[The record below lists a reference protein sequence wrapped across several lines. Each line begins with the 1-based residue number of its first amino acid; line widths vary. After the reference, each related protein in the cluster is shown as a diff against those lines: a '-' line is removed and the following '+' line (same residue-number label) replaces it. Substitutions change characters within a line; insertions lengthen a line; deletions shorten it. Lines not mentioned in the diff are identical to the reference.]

1 MPKAGTPRKAFRPPG
16 PRRSVIGPGRLI
28 DLGRLRTYRLSQRR
42 SKVNTRL
49 FATPLPRGGSFRR
62 FLDTLPAILGAADL
76 RRVIDAVVT
85 AHRAG
90 RRVLVGMGSH
100 PIKVG
105 LNPLF
110 IALMERGVINGVAL
124 NGSGIIHDVEL
135 ALHGQTSEEVEA
147 GIDDGSFGMA
157 ADTAMIINRAIRDGA
172 RAGLGIGEAI
182 GRLLA
187 RRSAFPH
194 HRYSLLAAA
203 TRCRVPVTVHVA
215 IGTDII
221 HMHPSCDG
229 AAVGAASLRDF
240 HRLTELVAGLR
251 QGVYLNIG
259 SAVILPEVFLKA
271 VTIARNLGFP
281 ARDFTTV
288 NMDFIQQYR
297 PITNVVRRP
306 TQRSGRGYALTG
318 HHEIMVPLLVAG
330 ILDRLASAHG
340 RR

>member
-1 MPKAGTPRKAFRPPG
+1 MAKPRAGRLKQPSPPVPRPP
-16 PRRSVIGPGRLI
+16 LI
-28 DLGRLRTYRLSQRR
+28 DLRRLRTYRLAQRK
-42 SKVNTRL
+42 SKVNTKL
-49 FATPLPRGGSFRR
+49 FASPLPKGGSFRR
-62 FLDTLPAILGAADL
+62 FLNSLPAILGAADL

-85 AHRAG
+85 AHRKG
-90 RRVLVGMGSH
+90 RRVIVGMGSH

-110 IALMERGVINGVAL
+110 IELMERGVINGIAL

-157 ADTAMIINRAIRDGA
+157 EETATIINRAISEGA

-182 GRLLA
+182 GRRLTN
-187 RRSAFPH
+187 RSAFPRN
-194 HRYSLLAAA
+194 RYSLLAAA
-203 TRCRVPVTVHVA
+203 VRCNVPVTVHVA

-240 HRLTELVAGLR
+240 HRLTQLVAGLR

-297 PITNVVRRP
+297 PVTNVVRRP
-306 TQRSGRGYALTG
+306 TQRSGRGYMITG

-330 ILDRLASAHG
+330 ILDQLSASHG

>member
-1 MPKAGTPRKAFRPPG
+1 MAKRGASLPG
-16 PRRSVIGPGRLI
+16 KRALP
-28 DLGRLRTYRLSQRR
+28 DLDLRRLRTYRLAQRK
-42 SKVNTRL
+42 SKVNTNL
-49 FATPLPRGGSFRR
+49 FASPLPRGGSFRR
-62 FLDTLPAILGAADL
+62 FLDSLPVILAAADFH
-76 RRVIDAVVT
+76 RVIDAVVT
-85 AHRAG
+85 AKRRG
-90 RRVLVGMGSH
+90 RPVLVGMGSH

-110 IALMERGVINGVAL
+110 IELMERGVVTGVAL

-157 ADTAMIINRAIRDGA
+157 EETATIINRTITEGS

-182 GRLLA
+182 GRRLV
-187 RRSAFPH
+187 SHSDFPH
-194 HRYSLLAAA
+194 NRYSLLAAA
-203 TRCRVPVTVHVA
+203 VRCGVPVTVHVA

-240 HRLTELVAGLR
+240 HRLTQLVADLK

-259 SAVILPEVFLKA
+259 SAVVLPEVFLKA
-271 VTIARNLGFP
+271 VTIARNLGYP

-297 PITNVVRRP
+297 PVTNVVRRP
-306 TQRSGRGYALTG
+306 TQHSGRGYALTG

-330 ILDRLASAHG
+330 ILDRLSRAPH
-340 RR
+340 RRSHRLS